1 METIVNKDEL
11 TFKDIEEAIYKYHCE
26 LAVKETQKILKAID
40 DLLMER
46 RDRSVYRHKGLKE
59 DHITCIY
66 GDVPYKRVV
75 YETKDEEGHKQY
87 VYLLNEVLKMDMIG
101 SMSMSTVEA
110 IVDAT
115 TKLSFRNTAKELDR
129 TTNLGISHQTAWNVT
144 QKFGEKLEAEEAALV
159 RDYDRDAI
167 KGKKEVPV
175 LFEEADGIYIHLQGK
190 DRPKGKKGREIKVS
204 TAYEGWDENGALV
217 GKVMSVGFEDGKTFQ
232 KLREAMIKKV
242 YDTDAVKLRVLNG
255 DGADWVKNCE
265 DPGTEFQL
273 DRFHVYKKIT
283 ETIKDRE
290 MQSRIREL
298 YDECK
303 IEELLEAIQIYADSI
318 ATDDPK
324 DKGEKKALEL
334 LKYLRDNKE
343 WLRPYK
349 ERGIKIPKGPE
360 GITYKNLGTQEN
372 QNCSNITMRM
382 KHRKCSW
389 SISGGNHMGKIL
401 ARIANRTIWE
411 DIRHYKDAIVESD
424 KAPIVWEILS
434 AAQAPRYDGAGNKT
448 GNIAEGHIVL
458 KGSGMTANR
467 RAFLKIFD
475 NRTASELIYR

>member
-1 METIVNKDEL
+1 MDTIVSKDEL
-11 TFKDIEEAIYKYHCE
+11 TFKDIEEAIYRYHCK
-26 LAVKETQKILKAID
+26 LAVKETQEILKAID
-40 DLLMER
+40 DLLMAR

-75 YETKDEEGHKQY
+75 YETKDEEGHKHY
-87 VYLLNEVLKMDMIG
+87 VYLLNEALKMDMIG
-101 SMSMSTVEA
+101 SMSMRTVEA

-115 TKLSFRNTAKELDR
+115 TKLSFRNTAKELGK

-144 QKFGEKLEAEEAALV
+144 QKFGEKLEA
-159 RDYDRDAI
+159 
-167 KGKKEVPV
+167 KKEVPV

-204 TAYEGWDENGALV
+204 TAYEGWDESGALV

-283 ETIKDRE
+283 ETIKDRK

-334 LKYLRDNKE
+334 LKYLSDNKE

-349 ERGIKIPKGPE
+349 ERGIKVPNSPE
-360 GITYKNLGTQEN
+360 GLTYKNLGTQEN

-411 DIRHYKDAIVESD
+411 DR
-424 KAPIVWEILS
+424 
-434 AAQAPRYDGAGNKT
+434 
-448 GNIAEGHIVL
+448 
-458 KGSGMTANR
+458 MTASR